1 MSRTYRTVVVV
12 EDDDMMMSAIESVLY
27 ARGYL
32 TLSYGT
38 AEAALVGDSL
48 AHARCAI
55 LDVSLPGM
63 SGIELCE
70 RMRLAPANA
79 ETPVILITARDERH
93 VRDAARVC
101 GVYAYLAKP
110 FSGHELG
117 ALVDAV
123 PARRR
128 VPATSPAASNN
139 AH

>member
-1 MSRTYRTVVVV
+1 
-12 EDDDMMMSAIESVLY
+12 MMMSAIESVLD

-32 TLSYGT
+32 AISYGT
-38 AEAALVGDSL
+38 AEGALDGDSL
-48 AHARCAI
+48 GHARCAI

-70 RMRLAPANA
+70 RMRRSPGNA

-93 VRDAARVC
+93 VRDAAKLC
-101 GVYAYLAKP
+101 NVYAYLVKP

-128 VPATSPAASNN
+128 KLAAPPAESNN

>member
-1 MSRTYRTVVVV
+1 
-12 EDDDMMMSAIESVLY
+12 MMSAIESVLD

-32 TLSYGT
+32 SIPFGT
-38 AEAALVGDSL
+38 AEAALGGDAL
-48 AHARCAI
+48 GHARCAI

-70 RMRLAPANA
+70 RMRLTPGNA
-79 ETPVILITARDERH
+79 GTPVILITARDERH
-93 VRDAARVC
+93 VRDAAKEF
-101 GVYAYLAKP
+101 GVYAYLVKP

-128 VPATSPAASNN
+128 KSAEPQASNN

>member
-1 MSRTYRTVVVV
+1 MPPTRLTVVVV
-12 EDDDMMMSAIESVLY
+12 EDDEMMMSAIESVLD

-32 TLSYGT
+32 ALSYGT
-38 AEAALVGDSL
+38 AEAALDSNEL
-48 AHARCAI
+48 GQARCAI

-70 RMRLAPANA
+70 RMGVTPDNA
-79 ETPVILITARDERH
+79 GTPIILITARDERH
-93 VRDAARVC
+93 VRDAAKAC
-101 GVYAYLAKP
+101 GVYAYLVKP

-123 PARRR
+123 PAQRRA
-128 VPATSPAASNN
+128 PATRPKPSNN